1 MKKYLF
7 PGNNGFR
14 EIPFEQFKSKQFEKE
29 MAELRH
35 KITVR
40 YMPDWY
46 IPIPGD
52 EKFIARLEAKGML
65 NAEQLTYAKSGEDVS
80 PLNLEGNAARYMFGK
95 HWEVYGRGCWHSG
108 TCRNN

>member
-1 MKKYLF
+1 MASSGWPGVTKEWKGTMKKCLF

-35 KITVR
+35 QITVR

-46 IPIPGD
+46 TPIPSD
-52 EKFIARLEAKGML
+52 EKLQGWRLRA
-65 NAEQLTYAKSGEDVS
+65 
-80 PLNLEGNAARYMFGK
+80 
-95 HWEVYGRGCWHSG
+95 C
-108 TCRNN
+108 

>member
-1 MKKYLF
+1 MKKCLF

-35 KITVR
+35 QITVR

-46 IPIPGD
+46 TPIPSD
-52 EKFIARLEAKGML
+52 EKLQG
-65 NAEQLTYAKSGEDVS
+65 
-80 PLNLEGNAARYMFGK
+80 
-95 HWEVYGRGCWHSG
+95 
-108 TCRNN
+108 